1 MFVVH
6 KFFEDYIKMDY
17 RNNHLN
23 GDAAVA
29 ANQQHGYETA
39 VAAQSMV
46 YDAFGTGQQ
55 LSRR

>member
-1 MFVVH
+1 
-6 KFFEDYIKMDY
+6 MDY

-39 VAAQSMV
+39 VATQSIV
-46 YDAFGTGQQ
+46 YDAFGTGQHI
-55 LSRR
+55 SRR

>member
-1 MFVVH
+1 
-6 KFFEDYIKMDY
+6 MDY

-29 ANQQHGYETA
+29 AGQQHGYETA